1 MSGNIYET
9 MTVIR
14 KGDTRT
20 RVHKTFHG
28 LLKNI
33 DLEKEKSEEE
43 ARLKSDVGVVVFLSI
58 EFKPNS

>member
-1 MSGNIYET
+1 

-20 RVHKTFHG
+20 RVHETFHG